1 MTINLDYVVELASTL
16 VRINSEN
23 PPGREAEA
31 ASYVAERLAGLG
43 LKTRVDRFGEGRANA
58 IGVLEQG
65 EGPTLL
71 FNSHLDTVPA
81 GERELW
87 SVPPFS
93 GEVRDGKLYGRGAVD
108 AKGCIAAF
116 LGALKSLA
124 DEGWPIRGS
133 LAVAAVADEEVE
145 GQGTRRL
152 LSQGVEADYAI
163 VGEPTS
169 LLPSIA
175 HKGRLVLSASFLG
188 RAAHASVPGRGVNA
202 VYAASDFALRVSR
215 LFRRRRRR
223 HPLLGEPTAAVTV
236 IRGGVKDNVIPESC
250 EVIIDRRML
259 PGEWVERVVEEV
271 GRLAKASAKS
281 WKAKSRVEV
290 RRYIAPAET
299 PSSSPIVKASVYAV
313 SEILGRR
320 VRPRGFTATCDMS
333 HLVNQAKIP
342 TVILGPGDLRRAHVV
357 DEWIGVEELENASK
371 IYKAIILRLL
381 G

>member
-236 IRGGVKDNVIPESC
+236 IHGGVKDNVIPESC

-259 PGEWVERVVEEV
+259 PGERVERVVEEV

-281 WKAKSRVEV
+281 WKAKSKVEV

-313 SEILGRR
+313 SEVLGRR

>member
-1 MTINLDYVVELASTL
+1 MSINLDYIIDLTSTL
-16 VRINSEN
+16 IRVNSEN

-31 ASYVAERLAGLG
+31 ASYVAERLAELG
-43 LKTRVDRFGEGRANA
+43 LKARVDRFGDGRANA

-65 EGPTLL
+65 GGPTLL

-133 LAVAAVADEEVE
+133 LVVAAVADEEVE

-152 LSQGVEADYAI
+152 LSQGVEADYAV

-169 LLPSIA
+169 LLPCIA
-175 HKGRLVLSASFLG
+175 HKGRLVLSAGFLG
-188 RAAHASVPGRGVNA
+188 RAAHASVPKKGVNA
-202 VYAASDFALRVSR
+202 IYAASDFALRVSR
-215 LFRRRRRR
+215 LSKRKRKR
-223 HPLLGEPTAAVTV
+223 HPLLGEPTAAVTI
-236 IRGGVKDNVIPESC
+236 IRGGLKDNVIPESC
-250 EVIIDRRML
+250 EVTIDRRML
-259 PGEWVERVVEEV
+259 PGERLERVVEEV
-271 GRLAKASAKS
+271 RHLSKASAKT
-281 WKAKSRVEV
+281 WKAKSRVEI

-299 PSSSPIVKASVYAV
+299 PSNSPIVKAAVYAA
-313 SEILGRR
+313 SETLGRR

-333 HLVNQAKIP
+333 HLVNQANIP
-342 TVILGPGDLRRAHVV
+342 TVILGPGDLKRAHVI
-357 DEWIGVEELENASK
+357 DEWIGLEELEKASK
-371 IYKAIILRLL
+371 IYRAIILKLL